1 MAKNNRSDVFAG
13 MACGVGVPPILY
25 GLVSVWPPR
34 DLEKESFAVILKIIF
49 CSGLTVAVAGIIM
62 DLFFAAAEKMRRKT

>member
-1 MAKNNRSDVFAG
+1 
-13 MACGVGVPPILY
+13 
-25 GLVSVWPPR
+25 
-34 DLEKESFAVILKIIF
+34 LEKESFAVILKIIF